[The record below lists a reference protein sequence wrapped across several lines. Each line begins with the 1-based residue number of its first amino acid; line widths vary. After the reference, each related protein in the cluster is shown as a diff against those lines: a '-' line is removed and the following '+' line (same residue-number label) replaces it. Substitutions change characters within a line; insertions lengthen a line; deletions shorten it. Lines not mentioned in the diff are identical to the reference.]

1 MNKRKVFSVDGK
13 VKAIREIEN
22 GKKKAGVCREFGL
35 LNSTIQAI
43 WKNSTKIISAFE
55 QKG

>member
-1 MNKRKVFSVDGK
+1 MNKRKVLSIDGK

-35 LNSTIQAI
+35 LNYGDPSDLEKQ
-43 WKNSTKIISAFE
+43 N
-55 QKG
+55 QNYLCV